1 MNSRRLTLLIAVL
14 LALVTGWL
22 TLNYVR
28 GVQESAAI
36 NTSPRTILVAA
47 TDIPARSTIS
57 PAMLIRAT
65 RPGSSVEPDAIENPQ
80 SAVGALALITI
91 PAGSTISASKIGRPT
106 DAALPVRLHSGMR
119 AVTIQIDRVKGIAGL
134 VEPGD
139 RVDIIA
145 IPPRQDSSPTAS
157 TILRGV
163 RVLAIGTSLETVQ
176 ASPSPQDQASS
187 TATLEV
193 TPKQADL
200 LAMADVNTT
209 LRLALRSPREPI
221 ASMPTEA
228 IHFAEPQQQQ
238 QAAPAVATVA
248 MPAPAAPAQQQPA
261 AQKPAAPRGVP
272 IIDGDRL
279 VFSTGDNRVSQ

>member
-1 MNSRRLTLLIAVL
+1 MNTRRITLLIAVL

-28 GVQESAAI
+28 GVQESAAV
-36 NTSPRTILVAA
+36 NTAPRSILVAA
-47 TDIPARSTIS
+47 TDIPARSTIT
-57 PAMLIRAT
+57 PAMLARVT
-65 RPGSSVEPDAIENPQ
+65 RPGSSVEPDAVGNAQ
-80 SAVGALALITI
+80 TAVGALALITI
-91 PAGSTISASKIGRPT
+91 PAGSTISASKIGRPS
-106 DAALPVRLHSGMR
+106 DAALPVRLRSGMR

-134 VEPGD
+134 IEPGD

-163 RVLAIGTSLETVQ
+163 RVLAIGNALETAQ
-176 ASPSPQDQASS
+176 ASPSPQDQSSS

-209 LRLALRSPREPI
+209 LRLALRSPREPLG
-221 ASMPTEA
+221 SMPTEA
-228 IHFAEPQQQQ
+228 IHFAEPQSQ
-238 QAAPAVATVA
+238 QAQQAPPAVA
-248 MPAPAAPAQQQPA
+248 AAPVIVPQPAQPQPA
-261 AQKPAAPRGVP
+261 AQKPAAAPHGVP
-272 IIDGDRL
+272 IIDGDRI
-279 VFSTGDNRVSQ
+279 VYSTGSSQ